1 MIIFGSPS
9 RYVQGPG
16 ALSLLGRE
24 LLRFATEAS
33 LISDHIVEAEYGELI
48 QRSCRSAGVSMSV
61 AHFAGECTDREI
73 ERLAAEIG
81 SAQVIVAAG
90 GGKCLDTGK
99 ALAHRL
105 SALFVSVPTVAST
118 DAPTSHNYVIYD
130 PEHRLL
136 EVRKLPVNPALV
148 LVDSAVIARAP
159 RMLFAAGIGDAI
171 GKTWEVEACE
181 RAGGNNMFTGRTPR
195 TALILARACHDIL
208 IEDAA
213 PALQSVDEGRLTA
226 AVERTIEATILMSGL
241 AFESGGLSIAHSMT
255 RGLSSVPRYAT
266 TLHGFQI
273 AYANV
278 VQLRLEGRQA
288 TECEALIRFNRSCG
302 LPCTLSEL
310 GGAPDSGD
318 IEEIAEGSMKSP
330 HIRNFRRQ
338 IERKDLVRA
347 MQEVEEGSFADVA

>member
-1 MIIFGSPS
+1 
-9 RYVQGPG
+9 V
-16 ALSLLGRE
+16 LSLLGRE
-24 LLRFATEAS
+24 VRRFATEAAVV
-33 LISDHIVEAEYGELI
+33 SDPIVDTQYGALI
-48 QRSCRSAGVSMSV
+48 QDSCRRAGVSLSI
-61 AHFAGECTDREI
+61 AQFAGECTEQEV
-73 ERLAAEIG
+73 ERLAAEVG
-81 SAQVIVAAG
+81 SGQVIVAAG

-130 PEHRLL
+130 AEHRLL
-136 EVRKLPVNPALV
+136 EVRKLAVNPALV

-171 GKTWEVEACE
+171 GKIWEVEACE
-181 RAGGNNMFTGRTPR
+181 KAGGHNMFTGRIPR
-195 TALILARACHDIL
+195 TALALARASHDIL

-213 PALQSVDEGRLTA
+213 SALQSVDEGQLTA

-255 RGLSSVPRYAT
+255 RGLSLVPRYAT
-266 TLHGFQI
+266 ALHGFQI

-288 TECEALIRFNRSCG
+288 TEFEALIRFNRSCG
-302 LPCTLSEL
+302 LPCTLSDL
-310 GGAPDSGD
+310 GGGPDRGD
-318 IEEIAEGSMKSP
+318 IEAIAEGTMTSP

-338 IERKDLVRA
+338 IEREDLVRA